1 MGVHGVQHFTIS
13 TSAFK
18 PSINMIPQGV
28 GFFSLC
34 SSVRS
39 MSGDVD
45 GGRFGRCFIYFNNVY
60 ITLDSPYM
68 STNLKAAVS

>member
-1 MGVHGVQHFTIS
+1 
-13 TSAFK
+13 
-18 PSINMIPQGV
+18 MIPLGV

-60 ITLDSPYM
+60 ITLEVNKPYLAETFPLLPANVM
-68 STNLKAAVS
+68 L